1 MPGVLVKGHG
11 PFTWGRDCREAVHH
25 AVVLE
30 EVAKMAFRT
39 EVLGN
44 REGVDPFLLD
54 KHFQRKHGKD
64 AYYGQ
69 SE

>member
-1 MPGVLVKGHG
+1 MDA
-11 PFTWGRDCREAVHH
+11 FEAVKH
-25 AVVLE
+25 ALVLE

-44 REGVDPFLLD
+44 RQALDQFLLD
-54 KHFQRKHGKD
+54 KHFSRKHGKD

-69 SE
+69 DNNDAK